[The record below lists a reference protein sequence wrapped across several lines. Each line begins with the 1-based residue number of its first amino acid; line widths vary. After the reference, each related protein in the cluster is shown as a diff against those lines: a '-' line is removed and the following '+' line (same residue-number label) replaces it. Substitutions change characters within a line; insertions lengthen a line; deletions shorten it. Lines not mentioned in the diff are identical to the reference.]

1 MFAWLDRYGGCTVNL
16 IFSSCFVVYI
26 VACFSVMACLHSF
39 WPFSSGVEYDSF
51 SRSTWVFF
59 CKLTITCQASIKMRN
74 CGLLIVFRYPLKQKI
89 DFTCSGNSKT
99 SNSEWCL
106 DWCFFYN
113 RVCHREIFCWYG
125 MTIFQFEYV
134 LPSSK
139 ASLSFV

>member
-1 MFAWLDRYGGCTVNL
+1 MVDIIVNQ
-16 IFSSCFVVYI
+16 IFSSYFVVYS
-26 VACFSVMACLHSF
+26 VACSSAMACLHSF

-51 SRSTWVFF
+51 LCSAWAFF
-59 CKLTITCQASIKMRN
+59 YKSTITCQASIKMRN
-74 CGLLIVFRYPLKQKI
+74 CGLLIIVFRYPLKQKI

-139 ASLSFV
+139 TSLSFV